1 MEQSTM
7 ARVLGKARRWAAT
20 LALLAGFVLFVMW
33 GLGKAFTDRFIITQG
48 LSWILSQYAVIG
60 LLLLVLARWILAR
73 REATPAKARIKFVG
87 SGTSLLV
94 AMAVVVLGYL
104 LVLDWRMWR
113 IAFPAAPGAE
123 SQRVRVLVWN
133 IGYVRTPGLAQKVK
147 ELEPDVIALTNA
159 HITTD
164 WVGVRE
170 AMGRGGP
177 TYTAQ
182 QGWFTLISRYP
193 IIRHGWVPLAVSPA
207 TWRPFGLIPVRWTSS
222 GGECS
227 FFEIAHPAH
236 PRPFVAWFND
246 MPSDPL
252 IHRWVAMGQADSAT
266 RRFRGPIL
274 YRGPDGLDTSRTPPE
289 TGFPE
294 PDLIG
299 GDFNTPRR
307 AGSIDRFVRGL
318 THAYDQASWG
328 PTGSFPRTWPLTH
341 IDHIYVGNGLRATKY
356 EIVDLGIGR
365 HRAQIADVVPK

>member
-1 MEQSTM
+1 MRFLQFI
-7 ARVLGKARRWAAT
+7 RRWTAA
-20 LALLAGFVLFVMW
+20 LALVAGGVLFVCW
-33 GLGKAFTDRFIITQG
+33 GLGKTFTDRFIITQM

-60 LLLLVLARWILAR
+60 LLLLALMHWVLLP
-73 REATPAKARIKFVG
+73 REQGAAPVHRG
-87 SGTSLLV
+87 LRSGTTILLV
-94 AMAVVVLGYL
+94 MAMLVLTYL

-113 IAFPAAPGAE
+113 IVFPARPGDE
-123 SQRVRVLVWN
+123 GQRVRVMVWN
-133 IGYVRTPGLAQKVK
+133 IGYVRTPGLAEKVK
-147 ELEPDVIALTNA
+147 ELEPDVLALTNA
-159 HITTD
+159 HVTTD
-164 WVGVRE
+164 WVSIRE
-170 AMGRGGP
+170 AMARGGR
-177 TYTAQ
+177 TYSAT

-207 TWRPFGLIPVRWTSS
+207 TWRPFGLVPVNWSSS

-252 IHRWVAMGQADSAT
+252 IHRWVAMGQADNAT

-274 YRGPDGLDTSRTPPE
+274 YRNPDGLDTSRTPPE

-356 EIVDLGIGR
+356 EIVDLGVGR